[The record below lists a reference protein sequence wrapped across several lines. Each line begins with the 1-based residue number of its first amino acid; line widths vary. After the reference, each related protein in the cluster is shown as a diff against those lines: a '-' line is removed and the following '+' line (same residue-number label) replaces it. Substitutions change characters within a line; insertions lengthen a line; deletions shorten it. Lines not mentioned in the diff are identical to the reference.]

1 MSSPSSGGSVG
12 KRKRTATGLSKTS
25 STLDQ
30 LQNSSRDASGEDG
43 ESTAPE
49 TRETRSSS
57 HKKVLSVDAQ
67 NPPAKRLRSST
78 HDKVAVN
85 GSDNARDPGE
95 PSDTTEGSTDI
106 ANRVGKKGRK
116 SISKGEDGEQE
127 VEKDKEENAP
137 SMAPPPIGKLMDPV
151 GYKTNPP
158 PTGRPVRV
166 YADGVFDLFHLGHMR
181 QLEQAKK
188 AFPDVYLLVG
198 VTGDAETHKRKG
210 LTVLSGQ
217 ERAET
222 VRHCKWVDEV
232 VENCPWIVTPEFLAE
247 KRIDYVAHDDLPYG
261 ADEGDDIYKPIKEQ
275 GKFLVTQRT
284 EGVSTTGIIT
294 KIVRDYEKYIA
305 RQFKRGT
312 TRQELNVSWL
322 KKNELDLKRH
332 VAEMREAI
340 RTNWSTT
347 GQELGKELKQF
358 WQSSRPGSPARMHSF
373 DGNSTGSLTS
383 PSALQHLT
391 RRLEIPRNDNSGPG
405 SDFATGYSLGLIG
418 GVRSWMTRSR
428 YNNRDSLQ
436 GSESSEE
443 ESEER
448 LSPRSKSGKENFKP
462 DENEVDEEQVDAQI
476 DAAMAENA
484 KKSGQ

>member
-1 MSSPSSGGSVG
+1 MMIDESIEGRKLPPLHLAQLFTLVQYSIHYRDTSTTRKSQKFRIDCLIDCLNSPPSIGSQNQVVNLKGSKDSKNLRESTMSSPSSGGSVG
-12 KRKRTATGLSKTS
+12 KRKRTSTGPLSKNS
-25 STLDQ
+25 SMLDQ

-43 ESTAPE
+43 GA
-49 TRETRSSS
+49 
-57 HKKVLSVDAQ
+57 LSVDSQ

-95 PSDTTEGSTDI
+95 PSDTTEDSTDI
-106 ANRVGKKGRK
+106 ANRE
-116 SISKGEDGEQE
+116 GE
-127 VEKDKEENAP
+127 KAKEEDAP
-137 SMAPPPIGKLMDPV
+137 SMAPPPIGKLTDPV

-158 PTGRPVRV
+158 PADRPVRV

-284 EGVSTTGIIT
+284 EGSG
-294 KIVRDYEKYIA
+294 
-305 RQFKRGT
+305 GT

-358 WQSSRPGSPARMHSF
+358 WQSSRPGSPARMHSYE
-373 DGNSTGSLTS
+373 GNSTGSLIS

-391 RRLEIPRNDNSGPG
+391 RRLEIPRNDSPGPG
-405 SDFATGYSLGLIG
+405 SDFCYGI
-418 GVRSWMTRSR
+418 
-428 YNNRDSLQ
+428 
-436 GSESSEE
+436 
-443 ESEER
+443 
-448 LSPRSKSGKENFKP
+448 
-462 DENEVDEEQVDAQI
+462 
-476 DAAMAENA
+476 
-484 KKSGQ
+484 